1 MSAPTTP
8 DVATQRRLFQVFAD
22 RRAAT
27 ILDPSPPRPDDEP
40 PEIVPERGPLTAR
53 APFHI
58 VVLAIAAG
66 LWIWALLVTDL
77 DRIGDFGLLSALPV
91 PFYAAI
97 GVLAVGFLVGVR
109 SGAAG
114 RLLAAYLLL
123 FIGIVHASPAILYGT
138 LRYAWAWKHVGVVD
152 YLMRHHA
159 LDPDLSFLPVY
170 QNWPGFFGLA
180 ASLTDAAGLR
190 SALSFAAWAPP
201 FFELLNLVAVWVIV
215 SALSDDRRVRWT
227 ACWFFLIANWVG
239 QNYFAP
245 QAFVFFLYLVA
256 IGIALRSLSKRP
268 AAPRFVRKLVP
279 RLRDTAVEEVAPAHR
294 GRDRGTVVVLCV
306 VFAAVATSHPL
317 TPIVLTAA
325 LAGLALFGILR
336 FRTLPLIM
344 AAMTVGWMFTGA
356 RTYFTDNTEAIFRS
370 FGSFSSNLSS
380 NLVQLNKVDESQ
392 RIVAQMGRIEVAAIA
407 VLAILG
413 LLRRL
418 KRGKWD
424 AAGIVLLASPL
435 VILVGGNYDGEA
447 LFRVFLFALPFAAFF
462 VALLLYPGEESGR
475 SWLTTAGAIGISAVV
490 LTGFLFAYY
499 GKEAWSYFSTREVRA
514 AEIAYDNAPRQ
525 TLLVE
530 GTRDYPNQFQ
540 FAEDITYV
548 ALASE
553 PTASVKQVL
562 ARPVAKL
569 ADWLGDARYKRAY
582 VIITRAQKEQVDALG
597 PLPRGSLARVEDA
610 LLTSPRFETVYH
622 DRDASV
628 FRLARNVKA
637 GGP

>member
-1 MSAPTTP
+1 MTAPTTP

-27 ILDPSPPRPDDEP
+27 ILDPSPRRPDDEP
-40 PEIVPERGPLTAR
+40 PEIPDRGPLTGR
-53 APFHI
+53 APFH
-58 VVLAIAAG
+58 VTVLAIAVG
-66 LWIWALLVTDL
+66 LWIWALVLTDL

-91 PFYAAI
+91 PFYAAL
-97 GVLAVGFLVGVR
+97 GVLTLGFLVGVR
-109 SGAAG
+109 SAAG
-114 RLLAAYLLL
+114 SRVLAAYLVL
-123 FIGIVHASPAILYGT
+123 FVAVVHASPAMLYGT

-152 YLMRHHA
+152 YLMRHHG
-159 LDPDLSFLPVY
+159 LDPELSFLPVY
-170 QNWPGFFGLA
+170 QNWPGFFGVA
-180 ASLTDAAGLR
+180 AALTDAAGLR
-190 SALSFAAWAPP
+190 SALSFASWAPP

-215 SALSDDRRVRWT
+215 SALSEDRRVRWT

-256 IGIALRSLSKRP
+256 IGIALRSLSRRP
-268 AAPRFVRKLVP
+268 AAPRLLRKVVP
-279 RLRDTAVEEVAPAHR
+279 ALRTTAAGETVPDERPRE
-294 GRDRGTVVVLCV
+294 RGTVLVLWI

-325 LAGLALFGILR
+325 LAGLVLVGVLR
-336 FRTLPLIM
+336 VRTLPLIM
-344 AAMTVGWMFTGA
+344 AAMTVGWMMTGA
-356 RTYFTDNTEAIFRS
+356 RAYTGRNTDSIFS
-370 FGSFSSNLSS
+370 GVGSFSANLSS
-380 NLVQLNKVDESQ
+380 NLVQLSKVDESQ
-392 RIVAQMGRIEVAAIA
+392 RIVAQMGRIEVATIA
-407 VLAILG
+407 VLAVLG
-413 LLRRL
+413 VLRRL
-418 KRGKWD
+418 KRGEWD

-462 VALLLYPGEESGR
+462 VAQLLYPSTESGR
-475 SWLTTAGAIGISAVV
+475 GWFTTAVAVGISVVV
-490 LTGFLFAYY
+490 LSGFLFAYY
-499 GKEAWSYFSTREVRA
+499 GKEAWSYFSTGEVRA
-514 AEIAYDNAPRQ
+514 AEIAYDNAPRP

-540 FAEDITYV
+540 YAEDITYV

-553 PTASVKQVL
+553 PTASVRQVL

-569 ADWLGDARYKRAY
+569 TEWLGDTRYKRAY

-597 PLPRGSLARVEDA
+597 PLPRGSLARVEDT
-610 LLTSPRFETVYH
+610 LLSSPRFETVYH

-628 FRLARNVKA
+628 FRLRRNFES